1 MNRRVRNTMLFAG
14 ALVGTLLL
22 IAGLIELGDGQRSGW
37 LYLLG
42 AGAAFVLAAAPGRRL
57 RDKALP
63 PRT

>member
-1 MNRRVRNTMLFAG
+1 MLFAG
-14 ALVGTLLL
+14 VLVGTLLL